1 MSLQKNLNFVRGWP
15 NPHIN
20 EWIGKPAT
28 GVVPLEGAI
37 AHRNSAGAWV
47 LGVSSPGQLAYVL
60 WNGAAGDGDQGVAF
74 NPALS
79 SQQVN
84 WGGVQGVGHD
94 NPIEY
99 TTTRY
104 SGTPAFGDS
113 LYADTDGLLKVAV
126 QADGTL
132 IAASKVIVAQVTKAP
147 TAQPNGVTAV
157 QIIPDNSRRLS
168 PSS

>member
-1 MSLQKNLNFVRGWP
+1 MSLQKSLNFVRGWP
-15 NPHIN
+15 NPHIH
-20 EWIGKPAT
+20 EHVGKPAT

-37 AHRNSAGAWV
+37 AHRDVNGKWV
-47 LGVSSPGQLAYVL
+47 LGVSAAGQLAYVL
-60 WNGAAGDGDQGVAF
+60 WNGAAGDGDQGVDF
-74 NPALS
+74 DKTKS

-113 LYADTDGLLKVAV
+113 LYADVDGILKVAV
-126 QADGTL
+126 QADGTVVT
-132 IAASKVIVAQVTKAP
+132 ASKIIVAQVTKAP
-147 TAQPNGVTAV
+147 AAQPNGVTAV
-157 QIIPDNSRRLS
+157 QIIPDNSRRTS
-168 PSS
+168 